1 MLVEYEF
8 EDGKYKVIRDDTT
21 YATTLYR
28 NGEYWEAGTKGV
40 LGDKLFHAMLNEIDF
55 LWDTDCLACE
65 LAVAG
70 VKEAGYAYMSAA
82 EVIRCQDAEIQQLRE
97 YEFMYKELCN

>member
-21 YATTLYR
+21 YKITLYR
-28 NGEYWEAGTKGV
+28 HGEYWEAGTKDI
-40 LGDKLFHAMLNEIDF
+40 LGDKMFHAMLYEIDD
-55 LWDTDCLACE
+55 L
-65 LAVAG
+65 
-70 VKEAGYAYMSAA
+70 KE
-82 EVIRCQDAEIQQLRE
+82 EIQRLRE